1 MGCNF
6 IFRNLGM
13 PQTKEASLSAS
24 ELMMLREAKLVGV
37 GPITLLHFSFLSF
50 CAASENQ
57 PCRPS
62 SCGDNQNISIP
73 FRLKGDLLGC
83 GHPDPAYE
91 LVCENNRTI
100 LYGKYFVEEINY
112 HNYTIKVIVAGLEK
126 TNCFSLPLYSS
137 TIDELYVYGYEYV
150 DELDQNGPLYMT
162 LCQMGHLI
170 SLSSLKEKNTFL

>member
-1 MGCNF
+1 
-6 IFRNLGM
+6 M

-37 GPITLLHFSFLSF
+37 GLITLLHFSFLSF

-62 SCGDNQNISIP
+62 SCGDIQNISIP
-73 FRLKGDLLGC
+73 FRLKGDPLGC

-112 HNYTIKVIVAGLEK
+112 HNYTIRVIVAGLEK